1 MTQIAAMP
9 YFLSKGV
16 HVAKDVFAE
25 LAKAIV
31 LHPKLEIF
39 LCSHIGALN
48 PMPVILLAT
57 AIEAP
62 QNPLTEEITGLK

>member
-16 HVAKDVFAE
+16 HVVENLSAE
-25 LAKAIV
+25 SAKAIV

-39 LCSHIGALN
+39 LCSHIGALDT
-48 PMPVILLAT
+48 MPEILLAT